1 MLQFV
6 RKFTNMVGNTP
17 MEDIIRQKVMQIPA
31 TDSKVAMGINEE
43 MRQLTAALAP
53 TTLEIVNDSQKHSHH
68 RAMEG
73 VSSKETHFR

>member
-1 MLQFV
+1 
-6 RKFTNMVGNTP
+6 
-17 MEDIIRQKVMQIPA
+17 
-31 TDSKVAMGINEE
+31 MGINEE